1 MKIHSDWQVKS
12 CLWACNSPRHLLSI
26 IPSNAPFSTLCFPQ
40 ICAQVSAA
48 KFFSG
53 LEISGI
59 IFCACVLSSQV
70 FCPAKCDHYTLPHFS
85 FSVFSAEGLCLP
97 SVSYHW
103 LCCHW
108 ESTKVV
114 CCVSTGFTSSVLLP
128 PEGQAFLDGW
138 WRMSWIPLFLCIWFS
153 ELVSFGFSCCCSC
166 LKDGFKFFK

>member
-1 MKIHSDWQVKS
+1 MSRMKIHSDWQVKS

-114 CCVSTGFTSSVLLP
+114 CCAVWAQDSHSLFSSL
-128 PEGQAFLDGW
+128 
-138 WRMSWIPLFLCIWFS
+138 
-153 ELVSFGFSCCCSC
+153 
-166 LKDGFKFFK
+166 LKDGRSLMGDGACLEIHCFCAFDFRS